1 MLNKL
6 HIVADKNIP
15 FFKGT
20 LDNIA
25 EVEYLSGEDFSPE
38 KIKNADR
45 LDFLERLYLE
55 IHPSVNWQE
64 RALNFSSF
72 FVENGSVWLKNCYQK
87 MDVDKSML
95 ILMEY

>member
-38 KIKNADR
+38 KIKNAD
-45 LDFLERLYLE
+45 
-55 IHPSVNWQE
+55 
-64 RALNFSSF
+64 ALIIRTRTICN
-72 FVENGSVWLKNCYQK
+72 KNLLQG
-87 MDVDKSML
+87 
-95 ILMEY
+95 